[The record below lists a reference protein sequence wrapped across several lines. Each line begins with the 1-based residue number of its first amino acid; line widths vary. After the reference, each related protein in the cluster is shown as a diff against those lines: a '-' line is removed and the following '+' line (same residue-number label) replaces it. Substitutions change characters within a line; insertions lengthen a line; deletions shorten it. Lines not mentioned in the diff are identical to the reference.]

1 MREVQNRRAARE
13 LPKRVQL
20 ARIEL
25 TLLVV
30 VVVVRVGAPHARA
43 ARGGARATR
52 YGPLSLYLSR
62 LLLGGLLGAACAL
75 LRGARR
81 LAQRGT
87 VFLEPLDL
95 VANMISERI
104 P

>member
-1 MREVQNRRAARE
+1 
-13 LPKRVQL
+13 
-20 ARIEL
+20 
-25 TLLVV
+25 
-30 VVVVRVGAPHARA
+30 
-43 ARGGARATR
+43 
-52 YGPLSLYLSR
+52 LYLSR

-81 LAQRGT
+81 FAQRAT

-95 VANMISERI
+95 VAKIISERI